1 MDVNKINTNFKRSE
15 FTCGCG
21 CGFDTV
27 DVRLA
32 DIIQQI
38 RTSIQ
43 QPISPSSGCRCKPY
57 NDSLPNSSPTSQHI
71 QGKAADIPCKG
82 ELRNKIYALAATIL
96 DGNGGLGIYDTW
108 VHIDVR
114 SGIGQRWDKRS

>member
-15 FTCGCG
+15 FTCKCG
-21 CGFDTV
+21 CGRNTV

-32 DIIQQI
+32 QLIQIIRNEI
-38 RTSIQ
+38 GEPVNINSGYRCESYNASI
-43 QPISPSSGCRCKPY
+43 GGAK
-57 NDSLPNSSPTSQHI
+57 NSQHTH
-71 QGKAADIPCKG
+71 GKAADITAAGHTP
-82 ELRNKIYALAATIL
+82 EQIYKIASVAL

-114 SGIGQRWDKRS
+114 SGAGQRWDKRS